1 MPPRS
6 QPTYSM
12 ANLLTMAGSI
22 VGLDTLKS
30 DAATV
35 SHVSAPMPVPGAPPD
50 DGKRLLGPALRSSES
65 SSANGS
71 AGVHRAS
78 LDDGDAATDGDAD
91 DDDDAEENDEDTTDN
106 EGDRSNHAAEIVRV
120 RGGNGDHSVDVRH

>member
-1 MPPRS
+1 
-6 QPTYSM
+6 M

-30 DAATV
+30 DAAAV
-35 SHVSAPMPVPGAPPD
+35 SRVSAPMAVPGAPLD
-50 DGKRLLGPALRSSES
+50 DGRRVLGPASRGSES

-91 DDDDAEENDEDTTDN
+91 DDDAEEEEDDATDDD
-106 EGDRSNHAAEIVRV
+106 GDRASHDDEVVRV
-120 RGGNGDHSVDVRH
+120 RGGNWRP